1 MHMAAPES
9 VAHMQNRLTPPP
21 FGDER
26 SLSEIGRLSDRIMSM
41 RSVDET
47 QRIRVDKEILPGL
60 KFDYYKLGNR
70 AMGSWTSF
78 YVY

>member
-1 MHMAAPES
+1 
-9 VAHMQNRLTPPP
+9 
-21 FGDER
+21 
-26 SLSEIGRLSDRIMSM
+26 M

-70 AMGSWTSF
+70 DMGL
-78 YVY
+78 